1 MNTATSLLPIV
12 ITKTLVPLTSGYYMN
27 MVSQTGNGGAF
38 YLDGVGV
45 SLQLGSLA
53 T

>member
-1 MNTATSLLPIV
+1 
-12 ITKTLVPLTSGYYMN
+12 MN